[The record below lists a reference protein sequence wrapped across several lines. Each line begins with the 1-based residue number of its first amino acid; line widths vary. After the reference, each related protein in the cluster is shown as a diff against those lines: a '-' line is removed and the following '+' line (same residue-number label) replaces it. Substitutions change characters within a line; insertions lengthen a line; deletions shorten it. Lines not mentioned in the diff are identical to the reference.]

1 MIVLGSPNFGPI
13 NKLYTQPKDIMFILV
28 TTSRTI
34 HVSKYH
40 TPKKKEKG
48 VPMVGGEFQKIKNS
62 DYDYLYIDF

>member
-1 MIVLGSPNFGPI
+1 
-13 NKLYTQPKDIMFILV
+13 MFILV

-62 DYDYLYIDF
+62 DYDYLYIDFLFIILNLKLNKSWQSNVHIY